1 MESIINIYTKGVVSY
16 TGSRL
21 FIKTSG
27 QLVKHK
33 CPRTLM
39 LYVCDACLKDNCHTC
54 ITQFNDNVGSMHLY
68 IWDFPPLK
76 GKLCLLFP
84 QTWTVMWL
92 VFDWAVLSASVKW
105 ISIHVI
111 KLLNVNRVFYRAESV
126 SMRIESTINAE
137 NQLLRDQL
145 SRERGLRKQIEADK
159 HELQSQLLESKDRL
173 HHLNSSL
180 KQKDSLMKKLDQ
192 VWL

>member
-1 MESIINIYTKGVVSY
+1 MWFHIPGVVCSSKRADNLLSINVLEHWCY
-16 TGSRL
+16 MFVTHVSK
-21 FIKTSG
+21 IIVT
-27 QLVKHK
+27 LVIHSSM
-33 CPRTLM
+33 TTW
-39 LYVCDACLKDNCHTC
+39 VACTC
-54 ITQFNDNVGSMHLY
+54 TFGISHRWKESHVYS
-68 IWDFPPLK
+68 FP
-76 GKLCLLFP
+76 KL
-84 QTWTVMWL
+84 
-92 VFDWAVLSASVKW
+92 DWAVLSASIQW
-105 ISIHVI
+105 ISINVI
-111 KLLNVNRVFYRAESV
+111 TLLNVIRVFYRAESV